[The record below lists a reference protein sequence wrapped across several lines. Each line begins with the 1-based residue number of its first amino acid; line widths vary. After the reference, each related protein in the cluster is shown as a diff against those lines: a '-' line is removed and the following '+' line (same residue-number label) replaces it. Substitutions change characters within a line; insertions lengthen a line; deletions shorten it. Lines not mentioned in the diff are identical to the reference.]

1 MTKINMDSIPL
12 DLLKYEIKPYLFCFC
27 SKCNNDVVADDTTT
41 KIYMKK
47 YKSIFDDDFYVYYD
61 DVEYFKI
68 LCNNCYVYM
77 LNQNMFPI
85 KKDT

>member
-27 SKCNNDVVADDTTT
+27 SKCNNDVVADDTTK

-68 LCNNCYVYM
+68 LCNECYVYM